1 MKLSSEH
8 LEILA
13 AIVDKGGLTEGATM
27 LGKSQPSVSRI
38 VSFLEQRIGM
48 ALFEPGRRPLV
59 PTELGR
65 HLAEFGAAI
74 HRANAQ
80 AALTVARYREGHAGR
95 LRVGGS
101 PVFMDGVVSL
111 IVAEFQQRFNDVHF
125 EQSYGYF
132 DEMVMALRNGSIDL
146 AILPAQPQQ
155 VPAGMSFVP
164 LLAGRNVIA
173 CRQGH
178 PLMQRRDLTLADVK
192 DCTWISPPPESP
204 LYRDLQRVLK
214 TLGANRMRISFS
226 GGTLASMHLV
236 LKGSDALTIL
246 PASVVFQ
253 TRQIV
258 ATDILPLRIDHPD
271 RQLGLLS
278 RRDEQPSP
286 ALAHFAEFATD
297 RLRDL
302 QERMDAQDAGDERGE
317 AHFTAT

>member
-1 MKLSSEH
+1 
-8 LEILA
+8 
-13 AIVDKGGLTEGATM
+13 
-27 LGKSQPSVSRI
+27 
-38 VSFLEQRIGM
+38 
-48 ALFEPGRRPLV
+48 
-59 PTELGR
+59 
-65 HLAEFGAAI
+65 
-74 HRANAQ
+74 
-80 AALTVARYREGHAGR
+80 
-95 LRVGGS
+95 
-101 PVFMDGVVSL
+101 
-111 IVAEFQQRFNDVHF
+111 
-125 EQSYGYF
+125 
-132 DEMVMALRNGSIDL
+132 
-146 AILPAQPQQ
+146 
-155 VPAGMSFVP
+155 
-164 LLAGRNVIA
+164 
-173 CRQGH
+173 
-178 PLMQRRDLTLADVK
+178 VK
-192 DCTWISPPPESP
+192 DCTDLAPPESP

-302 QERMDAQDAGDERGE
+302 QERMDAQDAGASRGGSLHRDIGCRVQRGDAHRRGQARAFADQMAYPFSQGGE
-317 AHFTAT
+317 AFSRACGAGHDMQFHVDRRLPFGPVVRIRAS